1 MAVEMTSVVDV
12 SVIQNAI
19 PELVAFGRRTL
30 REQCTT
36 SAGIIAVN
44 SQKRT
49 PFVEIGTIDAELDVV
64 ELVTNKHP
72 RFIKTGKATHGTIK
86 IGVLQWTEGM
96 MIAVQ
101 RTNPKSPFS
110 LLTGNRWPIA
120 YPGGLKGYARW
131 EFFKAAAERMRSAR
145 HSSTHFLQHGW
156 TPGIKTLL
164 GSPDFKGWNSK
175 YGGGVMR
182 SDKNTEVNPLNDLSP
197 ELLGSATFKEG
208 ENDFEVTTENAIGDN
223 GNDVLAKKHRKAM
236 YDYALPVLQEEIDRE
251 GAVINAKIQ
260 EYIDRGMRPAMGKF
274 DF

>member
-49 PFVEIGTIDAELDVV
+49 PFVEIGTIDAELDVDRTPV
-64 ELVTNKHP
+64 RKFRNK
-72 RFIKTGKATHGTIK
+72 RTAKFVKDNNLGNLT
-86 IGVLQWTEGM
+86 WTEGM

-101 RTNPKSPFS
+101 RTNPNSPFS

-120 YPGGLKGYARW
+120 YSGGLKGYARW

-236 YDYALPVLQEEIDRE
+236 YDYALPVLQEEIYRE